1 MGKLALRRVE
11 NQHLIEESN
20 QVLRSPAAIGSH
32 NDGEW
37 EIVIGL
43 EVHAQI
49 STKSKL
55 FSGSPTD
62 FGSDPNSQVSFYD
75 AAMPGMLPVLNSV
88 AVDLAIK
95 TGLSIS
101 GTINKV
107 SKFDRKNYFYPDLP
121 AGYQISQL
129 YFPIVT
135 NGYIDID
142 DLPNNLST
150 RRINIE
156 RIHIE
161 QDAGKSVHDLSP
173 EFSYIDLNRAGIPLM
188 EIVSKPDMRSSA
200 EAMQYVKKL
209 RTILRYIEACDCN
222 MERGNIRVD
231 ANISIRRPGNP
242 FGNRVEIKNINSIR
256 FLGQALDYEAERQIM
271 AKENGEEIIQE
282 TRLFDAGTGKTRSM
296 RTKENSDD
304 YRYFPDP
311 DLRPIVLTDERIEKI
326 MNELPELPDAKK
338 ARFVKEYGLSEPDA
352 AVLTEDRVTAQY
364 FERAVSAS
372 KFKESP
378 RLIANWITGEL
389 FAFLNKS
396 GKDVDDIEF
405 QIEYI
410 GELVDLILDKTISG
424 NIAKAVFAKM
434 VEINESPLKIVNDQG
449 LNQIRDDS
457 IIKKVVEEIIEKNPN
472 QIADYKSGKHQLFGF
487 FVGQCMKALH
497 GKGNPEMIN
506 EILREMLDSNP

>member
-1 MGKLALRRVE
+1 V
-11 NQHLIEESN
+11 
-20 QVLRSPAAIGSH
+20 RSSGTTGSR
-32 NDGEW
+32 NDEW

-62 FGSDPNSQVSFYD
+62 FGADPNSQVSFYD
-75 AAMPGMLPVLNSV
+75 AAMPGMLPVLNSA

-95 TGLSIS
+95 SGLSIN
-101 GTINKV
+101 GTINKI

-142 DLPNNLST
+142 LPDGSST
-150 RRINIE
+150 KRINIE

-161 QDAGKSVHDLSP
+161 QDAGKSIHDLSP
-173 EFSYIDLNRAGIPLM
+173 ESSYIDLNRAGIPLM
-188 EIVSKPDMRSSA
+188 EIVSKPDMRSSL

-209 RTILRYIEACDCN
+209 RTILRYIETCDCN
-222 MERGNIRVD
+222 MERGNLRVD
-231 ANISIRRPGNP
+231 ANISIRRPGDP

-271 AKENGEEIIQE
+271 ASESGEEIIQE
-282 TRLFDAGTGKTRSM
+282 TRLFDAVTGQTRSM

-311 DLRPIVLTDERIEKI
+311 DLRPIVLTDERIDKI
-326 MNELPELPDAKK
+326 RGELPELPDAKK
-338 ARFVKEYGLSEPDA
+338 ARFIEKYSLSESDA
-352 AVLTEDRVTAQY
+352 IVLTEDRVTAQY

-372 KFKESP
+372 KFEESP
-378 RLIANWITGEL
+378 RLIANWIIGEL

-396 GKDVDDIEF
+396 GKDIDDIEF
-405 QIEYI
+405 PIEYI

-424 NIAKAVFAKM
+424 NIAKSVFTRM
-434 VEINESPLKIVNDQG
+434 VETNENPSKIVKDQG
-449 LNQIRDDS
+449 LVQIRDDS
-457 IIKKVVEEIIEKNPN
+457 VIKKVVEEIIEKNPN
-472 QIADYKSGKHQLFGF
+472 QVAEYKSGKQQLFGF
-487 FVGQCMKALH
+487 FVGQCMKAMQ

-506 EILREMLDSNP
+506 EILRAMLD